1 MVPGRSHFTHITQSR
16 ATLRCV
22 ADIQKRESYKPR
34 RVREKRAFQLVVGG
48 TVAGAVGIVG
58 LVLWIAG
65 VIGAGLP
72 IIALIVAVVCAV
84 MFRRMVSPR

>member
-1 MVPGRSHFTHITQSR
+1 MVVGRSHFTHSTQSR
-16 ATLRCV
+16 ATLRYV
-22 ADIQKRESYKPR
+22 ADIQKRGSYTPR
-34 RVREKRAFQLVVGG
+34 RAREKRAYQLVVGG

-65 VIGAGLP
+65 VIGGGLP

-84 MFRRMVSPR
+84 MFRRIVNRR